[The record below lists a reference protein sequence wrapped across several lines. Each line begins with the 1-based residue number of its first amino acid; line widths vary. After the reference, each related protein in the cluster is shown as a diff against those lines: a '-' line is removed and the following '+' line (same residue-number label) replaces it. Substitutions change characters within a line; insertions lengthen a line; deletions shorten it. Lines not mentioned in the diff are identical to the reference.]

1 MQWINTSLRRRRF
14 RSGRAPWTSASSPHS
29 TSWRWPARPFN
40 GFLGGNLSKR
50 LVGLSSGLDR
60 LRSGRF
66 GGYWR
71 LLGQGLAAL
80 ATK

>member
-1 MQWINTSLRRRRF
+1 M
-14 RSGRAPWTSASSPHS
+14 
-29 TSWRWPARPFN
+29 ARGPFN